1 MKILILGGT
10 RFLGRHLV
18 DTALAHSH
26 EVTLF
31 NRGKTN
37 PSLYP
42 EVETLHGDRDGGLES
57 LAGRQWDA
65 VIDTCGYVPRIVR
78 ASVQVLANAVEH
90 YTFISSISVYA
101 DENSVSIYSDDV
113 LDEDSP
119 IGMIEDET
127 VEEITGETY
136 GPLKAL
142 CEQEVLKTFPTDALI
157 IRPGLIVGP
166 YDSSDRF
173 TYWPVR
179 LARGGDVLAPG
190 DPQMPVQIIDA
201 RDLAEWN
208 IRLVED
214 RVAGVFNATGPEY
227 PLTMR
232 AVLDTCQTVA
242 DIPSELTWVSEEF
255 LLEQK
260 VTPFTEMPL
269 WLPKAVWGMSEVNIS
284 RALAAGLKFRPLAG
298 TVADTLCWAQT
309 RPSDYEWLNGLKPT
323 RETELLATWRR

>member
-18 DTALAHSH
+18 DAALACGH

-37 PSLYP
+37 PDLYP
-42 EVETLHGDRDGGLES
+42 EKTILGDRDGGLDA

-65 VIDTCGYVPRIVR
+65 VIDTCGYFPRLVR
-78 ASVQVLANAVEH
+78 DSAQALVDSVEH

-101 DENSVSIYSDDV
+101 DESTPD
-113 LDEDSP
+113 LDESAAV
-119 IGMIEDET
+119 GTIEDES

-142 CEQEVLKTFPTDALI
+142 CEQAVQAAYPEGALI

-166 YDSSDRF
+166 HDSSDRF
-173 TYWPVR
+173 TYWPAR
-179 LARGGDVLAPG
+179 LARGGEVLAPG

-214 RVAGVFNATGPEY
+214 RVTGVFNATGPENL
-227 PLTMR
+227 LTMQE
-232 AVLDTCQTVA
+232 VIETCQQASGVPA
-242 DIPSELTWVSEEF
+242 EITWVSEEF

-260 VTPFTEMPL
+260 VAPFTDLPL
-269 WLPKAVWGMSEVNIS
+269 WLPEAVWGMSQVNIS
-284 RALAAGLKFRPLAG
+284 RAVAAGLSFRPLAE
-298 TVADTLCWAQT
+298 TVADTLAWSQS
-309 RPSDYEWLNGLKPT
+309 RPADYEWINGLKPE
-323 RETELLATWRR
+323 RETELLKIWREEIQ